1 MKYAHVFIKHFQ
13 YIFVISTNKMFF
25 NEMAGNLGVLMC
37 FLDYQR
43 IEFIQSFIVIYMPT
57 DV

>member
-1 MKYAHVFIKHFQ
+1 MIFSYKLRNLIDFAAKIQKIMKYAHVFIKHFQ

-37 FLDYQR
+37 F
-43 IEFIQSFIVIYMPT
+43 S
-57 DV
+57 